1 MKIGFL
7 SSAMLAATLSIG
19 VAPTSRAHSSVAL
32 EPEHKV
38 LRSITDDY
46 WQWYQS
52 QNPESA
58 TAYGEYQYNDRLRDL
73 SLAQIQ
79 AGAAEAELL
88 LKRLQ
93 AIDGGRLNEAD
104 RLDQQILISTLTDKL
119 EEFRLEKYLMPLDQM
134 NGVHLQLANLVTL
147 APFDSVAHYDDY
159 IARLNQTPRLFGQ
172 LIILLRRGADAGL
185 TPPRYLLEKVVEQLK
200 ELQQPAPK
208 RSVFA
213 GPLAHMPKHFSAA
226 AKQRLRRELLSAVAN
241 KVRPAYRRLQL
252 FIAHEYAPKGRTEF
266 GLWSVPDGD
275 ARYRFAVRTQTTS
288 SYTPEQIHQLGLKQ
302 VAELEAQIDALA
314 RRSGY
319 ADGKSFSKKM
329 HASASNIPTSRQ
341 QILDDYRRHIA
352 AMESKMPALFGLQ
365 PKAKVLISSV
375 PAYMEK
381 DGSTQ
386 YLQATP
392 DGKRAGQIWVNTYD
406 HAHKSMSDNEATA
419 YHEGIPGHH
428 LQMSIAQEL
437 PDTHPFHRSLSDQ
450 YNAYLEG
457 WALYSERL
465 GKEVGFYQDPASD
478 LGRLESELFR
488 AMRLV
493 LDTGVHYK
501 RWSRQQMVDYFVAHL
516 DDPLESEVDRYI
528 ADPGQ
533 ALGYT
538 IGQLKI
544 LELRQRAQTAL
555 GEKFDIRSFH
565 DAILGAGA
573 LPLDLLEARIDGWI
587 GRQKLK

>member
-1 MKIGFL
+1 MKIAYL
-7 SSAMLAATLSIG
+7 LAAIMTAAISLATG
-19 VAPTSRAHSSVAL
+19 VAGAAPASAPLESQHSLRAISDA
-32 EPEHKV
+32 
-38 LRSITDDY
+38 Y
-46 WQWYQS
+46 WQWYQR

-73 SLAQIQ
+73 SLAQIF

-88 LKRLQ
+88 LQRLQ
-93 AIDGGRLNEAD
+93 EIDSAALSEAD
-104 RLDQQILISTLTDKL
+104 KLDQQILIGTLADKL
-119 EEFRLEKYLMPLDQM
+119 EEFRLEKYLMPIDQL
-134 NGVHLQLANLVTL
+134 NGIHLQLANLVTL
-147 APFDSVAHYDDY
+147 APLDSVAHYDDY
-159 IARLNQTPRLFGQ
+159 IARLNQVPRLFDQ
-172 LIILLRRGADAGL
+172 LIILLRRGLDAGL
-185 TPPRYLLEKVVEQLK
+185 MPPRYLLEKVLVQLK
-200 ELQQPAPK
+200 ELQQPAAQ

-213 GPLAHMPKHFSAA
+213 SPLAQIPKQFSPAE
-226 AKQRLRRELLSAVAN
+226 KQRLRRELLTAVET
-241 KVRPAYRRLQL
+241 KVRPAYQKLQL

-266 GLWSVPDGD
+266 GLWSLPDGA

-288 SYTPEQIHQLGLKQ
+288 NYTPEQIHQLGLGQ

-314 RRSGY
+314 KRSGY
-319 ADGKSFSKKM
+319 PDGKTFAKKM
-329 HASASNIPTSRQ
+329 HASASNIPRSRQ
-341 QILDDYRRHIA
+341 QILDDYRRHVD
-352 AMESKMPALFGLQ
+352 AMQAKMPALFGLM
-365 PKAKVLISSV
+365 PKAKVLVSSV
-375 PAYMEK
+375 PKYMEK
-381 DGSTQ
+381 DASTQ
-386 YLQATP
+386 YMQATP

-406 HAHKSMSDNEATA
+406 FAHKSMSDNEATA

-437 PDTHPFHRSLSDQ
+437 PDVHPFHRSLSDQ

-465 GKEVGFYQDPASD
+465 GKEVGFYQNPASD

-501 RWSRQQMVDYFVAHL
+501 RWSRQQMIDYFVAHL

-555 GEKFDIRSFH
+555 VERFDIRSFH

-573 LPLDLLEARIDGWI
+573 LPLDLLEARIEGWI
-587 GRQKLK
+587 GRQKSN